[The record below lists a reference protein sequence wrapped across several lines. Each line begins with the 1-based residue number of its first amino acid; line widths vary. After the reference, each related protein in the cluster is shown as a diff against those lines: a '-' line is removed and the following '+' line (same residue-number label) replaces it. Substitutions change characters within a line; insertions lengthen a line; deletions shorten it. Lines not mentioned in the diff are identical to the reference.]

1 MTFCDA
7 RKPDRRSL
15 AHGARALP
23 VSSWAMVMLWIA
35 QVQGMGLT
43 LELLFTGK
51 VIELLAF
58 SLLGLNHSARDT
70 FFAGKA
76 TCLSLI
82 HISEPT
88 RPY

>member
-1 MTFCDA
+1 
-7 RKPDRRSL
+7 
-15 AHGARALP
+15 
-23 VSSWAMVMLWIA
+23 
-35 QVQGMGLT
+35 MGLT

-76 TCLSLI
+76 TCWA
-82 HISEPT
+82 HQKKAT
-88 RPY
+88 RRWLYWIEK